1 MTSLAGRLRSRIGPG
16 FHSEEWSKGML
27 KLPALATW
35 HLLCHLTLGWP
46 LYKSESVLSRKTYLG
61 QLGWGEPS
69 AKACRQWPTGSTVK
83 QRQLPTGCFAQP
95 MSNAADRETSCRRRF
110 VLNSR

>member
-1 MTSLAGRLRSRIGPG
+1 
-16 FHSEEWSKGML
+16 ML

-46 LYKSESVLSRKTYLG
+46 LYKSESVLSRKAYLE
-61 QLGWGEPS
+61 QLGLGEPS
-69 AKACRQWPTGSTVK
+69 AKACWQLPTGFTVK

-95 MSNAADRETSCRRRF
+95 MSNAAGQRDKLSSAVRF
-110 VLNSR
+110 Y

>member
-1 MTSLAGRLRSRIGPG
+1 MTSLAGTPFGAARSG

-46 LYKSESVLSRKTYLG
+46 LYKSEPVLSRKAYLG
-61 QLGWGEPS
+61 QPAWVNHRPRLVGNG
-69 AKACRQWPTGSTVK
+69 RQAL
-83 QRQLPTGCFAQP
+83 R
-95 MSNAADRETSCRRRF
+95 
-110 VLNSR
+110 

>member
-1 MTSLAGRLRSRIGPG
+1 
-16 FHSEEWSKGML
+16 ML

-46 LYKSESVLSRKTYLG
+46 LYKSESVLSRKAYLE
-61 QLGWGEPS
+61 QLGLGEPS
-69 AKACRQWPTGSTVK
+69 AKACWQLPTGFTVK

-95 MSNAADRETSCRRRF
+95 MSNAAGQEISCRPPF
-110 VLNSR
+110 VVLISRSPLPY